1 MTSSWL
7 STTALPTCYKSIE
20 STFRIIYDLIISS
33 VYLHTL
39 VLIYALKSTANP
51 PQKVACRLLLV
62 RSTQKWITVKNN
74 KFGRLQLSH
83 NSWVKSN
90 RLSYFEISGILLAP
104 CSSFEPFSAT
114 VWAAGKV
121 TIFCT
126 LKWKIKQSQMSEREP
141 TASQSLYCD
150 KNSLQTTPLCYS
162 SVPNP

>member
-1 MTSSWL
+1 MSWL
-7 STTALPTCYKSIE
+7 LVDCLRLLCLRVTNRLSLV
-20 STFRIIYDLIISS
+20 YDLIISS

>member
-1 MTSSWL
+1 MSWL
-7 STTALPTCYKSIE
+7 LVDCLPLLCLRVTNRLSLV
-20 STFRIIYDLIISS
+20 YDLIISS